1 MSENQSPISS
11 EPGDGSVLAVEKK
24 RSKVFYG
31 WYIVGACVLITLYT
45 GGVVHFGFTAVFEP
59 IADEFGWSY
68 AQIALA
74 SSLRGLETGLLAPIM
89 GFLVDRLGPRKL
101 IFGGS
106 IFIGIGFFLL
116 SRLSSLA
123 TFYGAFA
130 LLSVGMSTCTG
141 TVLMTTVINWFHRR
155 AGLATGIVASG
166 FGLGGLLVPVVT
178 KLIDALQW
186 RKAMLV
192 LGSGTLGIVLPL
204 SLLVRHRPEDYG
216 YQPDGE
222 ESSAGGSGEIHTST
236 ASTEINIPAKQA
248 LGNRAFWHV
257 AIASMCHAF
266 VIGAVVTHMM
276 PYLSSLGIARSVS
289 SLVALILPV
298 ASIGGR
304 LGSGWLSDRLGRR
317 NVFAASFVLM
327 TAGLLLFGLVITE
340 RMWLMVP
347 FVITFSLGWGFSVT
361 SRISVLREYFGRSSF
376 GTILGFTSGIMM
388 IGNVAGAPLA
398 GWIYDTW
405 GSYQGAWLGFSAL
418 TLFGTV
424 LVLTTP
430 TSGSTPA

>member
-1 MSENQSPISS
+1 MSELASPNTPRSS
-11 EPGDGSVLAVEKK
+11 DSPTPAVTQKHP
-24 RSKVFYG
+24 KVFYG
-31 WYIVGACVLITLYT
+31 WYVVGACVLITLYA

-74 SSLRGLETGLLAPIM
+74 SSLRGIETGLLAPMM
-89 GFLVDRLGPRKL
+89 GLLVDRLGPRRL
-101 IFGGS
+101 IFVGS
-106 IFIGIGFFLL
+106 ILMGLGFFLL

-123 TFYGAFA
+123 SFYGAFA
-130 LLSVGMSTCTG
+130 LLSMGQSTCTG
-141 TVLMTTVINWFHRR
+141 TVVMTAVANWFRRR

-166 FGLGGLLVPVVT
+166 FGLGGLIVPVVT
-178 KLIDALQW
+178 YLIDTLQW
-186 RKAMLV
+186 RRAMLV
-192 LGSGTLGIVLPL
+192 VGLGVLAIVLPL

-216 YQPDGE
+216 FQPDGE
-222 ESSAGGSGEIHTST
+222 PDRESEEIPIPI
-236 ASTEINIPAKQA
+236 ANTEISIPAKQA

-257 AIASMCHAF
+257 AIASACHAF

-289 SLVALILPV
+289 SLIALVLPV

-317 NVFAASFVLM
+317 HVFAASFALM
-327 TAGLLLFGLVITE
+327 TGGLLLFGLVTPE

-347 FVITFSLGWGFSVT
+347 FVTTFSLGWGLSVT
-361 SRISVLREYFGRSSF
+361 SRISMLREYFGRSSF
-376 GTILGFTSGIMM
+376 GTILGFTSGVMM

-405 GSYQGAWLGFSAL
+405 DSYQGAWLGFGAL
-418 TLFGTV
+418 ALFGTV
-424 LVLTTP
+424 LVLA
-430 TSGSTPA
+430 TPASASNTA